1 MPQTTIQKTPAIRKG
16 AVKVQIGNDF
26 NTLVD
31 IGALRKPVI
40 TSLAENQ
47 AIKFD
52 NVDEL
57 KKFVNGKRIQ
67 MAFDL
72 CEINLTN
79 MATLD
84 AGLVSLSV
92 VAGSATPVTAEAHGT
107 GWVVGK
113 PIKLLNKNGDNTIVA
128 SIVVKAGGS
137 ALLLTT
143 NYVTYVGDGSNGEL
157 GATYIV
163 PVTANALAITVD
175 YSYTPN
181 ASKKLV
187 FADSGTKTLKV
198 MRISNTDENGKVLK
212 IDIENA
218 TNFSAPV
225 ITFAGDDA
233 DDVATLPITF
243 QGDLVEITDEQ
254 QTV

>member
-16 AVKVQIGNDF
+16 AVKVEIGDSF
-26 NTLVD
+26 ASLVD

-47 AIKFD
+47 SIKFD
-52 NVDEL
+52 NVNEL
-57 KKFVNGKRIQ
+57 KKFVNGKRMQ

-79 MATLD
+79 MAKLD
-84 AGLVSLSV
+84 AGLATLST
-92 VAGSATPVTAEAHGT
+92 VAGTPVVVTAEAKGT

-113 PIKLLNKNGDNTIVA
+113 PIKISNKNGDNTVVA
-128 SIVVKAGGS
+128 SITVKGNGS
-137 ALLLTT
+137 ALILTT
-143 NYVTYVGDGSNGEL
+143 NYIIYVADGTNGEL
-157 GATYIV
+157 GYTYIT
-163 PVTANALAITVD
+163 PVTANATAITVD
-175 YSYTPN
+175 YTYTPN

-198 MRISNTDENGKVLK
+198 MRISNTDENGKVFK

-233 DDVATLPITF
+233 DDVAVLPISF
-243 QGDLVEITDEQ
+243 QGDLVEIVDEQ

>member
-16 AVKVQIGNDF
+16 AVKVEIGDSF
-26 NTLVD
+26 ASLVD

-47 AIKFD
+47 SIKFD
-52 NVDEL
+52 NVNEL
-57 KKFVNGKRIQ
+57 KKFVNGKRMQ

-79 MATLD
+79 MAKLD
-84 AGLVSLSV
+84 AGLVTLST
-92 VAGSATPVTAEAHGT
+92 VAGTPVVVTAEAKGT

-113 PIKLLNKNGDNTIVA
+113 PIKLSNKNGDNTVVA
-128 SIVVKAGGS
+128 SITVKANGS
-137 ALLLTT
+137 ALVLTT
-143 NYVTYVGDGSNGEL
+143 NYVIYVGDGSNGEL
-157 GATYIV
+157 GATYIT

-175 YSYTPN
+175 YTYTPN

-198 MRISNTDENGKVLK
+198 MRISNTDENNKVFK

-233 DDVATLPITF
+233 DDVAVLPISF
-243 QGDLVEITDEQ
+243 QGDLVEIVDEQ

>member
-1 MPQTTIQKTPAIRKG
+1 MPQTTIQKSPAIRKG

-31 IGALRKPVI
+31 IGALRKPVM

-47 AIKFD
+47 SIKFD
-52 NVDEL
+52 NVNEL

-79 MATLD
+79 LATLD
-84 AGLVSLSV
+84 AGLVTLSA
-92 VAGSATPVTAEAHGT
+92 VAGVATPVVAEAKGT

-113 PIKLLNKNGDNTIVA
+113 PIKISNKNGDNTVVS
-128 SIVVKAGGS
+128 SIVVKGNAV
-137 ALLLTT
+137 ALTLTT
-143 NYVTYVGDGSNGEL
+143 NYVIYVADGTNGEL
-157 GATYIV
+157 GYTYIT
-163 PVTANALAITVD
+163 PVTANATAITVD
-175 YSYTPN
+175 YSYTPS

>member
-16 AVKVQIGNDF
+16 AVKVEIGDNF
-26 NTLVD
+26 SSLVD

-79 MATLD
+79 MAKLD
-84 AGLVSLSV
+84 AGLVTLST
-92 VAGSATPVTAEAHGT
+92 VAGTPGAVTGEAHGT
-107 GWVVGK
+107 GWTQGQ
-113 PIKLLNKNGDNTIVA
+113 PIKLTNKNGANTVVA
-128 SIVVKAGGS
+128 SITVKGAGS
-137 ALLLTT
+137 ALVLNTD
-143 NYVTYVGDGSNGEL
+143 YRVFVGDGANGEL
-157 GATYIV
+157 GYTFIT
-163 PVTANALAITVD
+163 PITAQAGAITVD
-175 YSYTPN
+175 YTYTPN

-198 MRISNTDENGKVLK
+198 MRISNTDENGKIFK

-218 TNFSAPV
+218 TNFSAPT

-243 QGDLVEITDEQ
+243 QGDLVEIIDEQ

>member
-1 MPQTTIQKTPAIRKG
+1 MPQTSIQNTTAIRKG
-16 AVKVQIGNDF
+16 AVKVQIGDDF

-40 TSLAENQ
+40 KSLAENQ
-47 AIKFD
+47 SIKFD

-57 KKFVNGKRIQ
+57 KKFVNGKRVE
-67 MAFDL
+67 MTFDL

-79 MATLD
+79 MAKLD
-84 AGLVSLSV
+84 AGLVTLSA
-92 VAGSATPVTAEAHGT
+92 VAGAPVTITNEALGT

-113 PIKLLNKNGDNTIVA
+113 PIKLAHKNGANTIVG
-128 SIVVKAGGS
+128 SIVIKAGGS
-137 ALLLTT
+137 ALALTT

-163 PVTANALAITVD
+163 PVTANALVLTAD
-175 YSYTPN
+175 YEYIPN

-187 FADSGTKTLKV
+187 FADSGNKTLKV
-198 MRISNTDENGKVLK
+198 MRIINTDENGKEFK

-218 TNFSAPV
+218 TNFSAPT

-233 DDVATLPITF
+233 DDVAVLPITF
-243 QGDLVEITDEQ
+243 TGDMVEMVDEQ

>member
-16 AVKVQIGNDF
+16 AVKVEIGDSF
-26 NTLVD
+26 ASLVD

-47 AIKFD
+47 SIKFD
-52 NVDEL
+52 NVNEL
-57 KKFVNGKRIQ
+57 KKFVNGKRMQ

-79 MATLD
+79 MAKLD
-84 AGLVSLSV
+84 AGLVTLST
-92 VAGSATPVTAEAHGT
+92 VAGSATPVVGEAHGT
-107 GWVVGK
+107 GWTQGQ
-113 PIKLLNKNGDNTIVA
+113 PIKLTNKNGANTVVA
-128 SIVVKAGGS
+128 SITVKAGGS
-137 ALLLTT
+137 SLVLNTD
-143 NYVTYVGDGSNGEL
+143 YRIFVGDGSNGEL
-157 GATYIV
+157 GYTFIT
-163 PVTANALAITVD
+163 PITAQAGAITVD
-175 YSYTPN
+175 YTYTPN

-198 MRISNTDENGKVLK
+198 MRISNTDENGKVFK

-233 DDVATLPITF
+233 DDVAVLPISF
-243 QGDLVEITDEQ
+243 QGDLVEIVDEQ

>member
-16 AVKVQIGNDF
+16 AVKVEIGDSF
-26 NTLVD
+26 ASLVD

-40 TSLAENQ
+40 TSLVEQQ

-52 NVDEL
+52 NVEDL
-57 KKFVNGKRIQ
+57 KKFVNGKKIQ

-79 MATLD
+79 LAKLD
-84 AGLVSLSV
+84 AGLITLSP
-92 VAGSATPVTAEAHGT
+92 VAGTPVAVTGEAHGT
-107 GWVVGK
+107 GWTQGQ
-113 PIKLLNKNGDNTIVA
+113 PIKLTYKNGDNSVVA
-128 SIVVKAGGS
+128 SITVKGAGS
-137 ALLLTT
+137 SLVLNTD
-143 NYVTYVGDGSNGEL
+143 YRIFVGDGVNGEL
-157 GATYIV
+157 GYTF
-163 PVTANALAITVD
+163 VTPITTQAGAITVD
-175 YSYTPN
+175 YTYTPN
-181 ASKKLV
+181 ASKKIV

-198 MRISNTDENGKVLK
+198 MRISNTDENGKIFK

-233 DDVATLPITF
+233 DDVAVLPITF
-243 QGDLVEITDEQ
+243 QGDVVEITDEQ

>member
-31 IGALRKPVI
+31 IGALRKPVM

-47 AIKFD
+47 SIKFD
-52 NVDEL
+52 NVNEL

-79 MATLD
+79 LATLD
-84 AGLVSLSV
+84 AGLVTLSV
-92 VAGSATPVTAEAHGT
+92 TAGVATPVTAEAKGT

-113 PIKLLNKNGDNTIVA
+113 PIKLTNKNGDNTIVA

-143 NYVTYVGDGSNGEL
+143 NYVTYVGDGTNGEL
-157 GATYIV
+157 GATYIT
-163 PVTANALAITVD
+163 PVTANALAITAD